1 MKERNEK
8 RPARKKGIVPIV
20 VLLTIGLVINIA
32 CGIFYSAITPFMTAN
47 FNPLLT
53 GQKQV
58 TIGQSLTME
67 QAAEQSRAMAQELV
81 QEGAV
86 LLKDQDNAL
95 PLAEGT
101 AVNLFGYGSV
111 DPIYGGSGSGA
122 SDTSSNIDLVTGLT
136 NAGFTVNQELVDF
149 YKKSG
154 VSRAA
159 QKGFEGSNFTPAEVP
174 AAQYTDTLL

>member
-8 RPARKKGIVPIV
+8 RPARKKGIIPIA
-20 VLLTIGLVINIA
+20 VLLTIGLVVNIA
-32 CGIFYSAITPFMTAN
+32 CGIFYSAITPFLTAN
-47 FNPLLT
+47 HNPLLT

-58 TIGQSLTME
+58 TTGQSLTVE
-67 QAAEQSRAMAQELV
+67 QAADQSRAMAQELV

-86 LLKDQDNAL
+86 LLKDQNNAL

-122 SDTSSNIDLVTGLT
+122 SDTAFPPRLRIGNG
-136 NAGFTVNQELVDF
+136 NA
-149 YKKSG
+149 
-154 VSRAA
+154 
-159 QKGFEGSNFTPAEVP
+159 
-174 AAQYTDTLL
+174 

>member
-8 RPARKKGIVPIV
+8 RPARKKGIVPIA
-20 VLLTIGLVINIA
+20 VLLTIGLVVNIA

-58 TIGQSLTME
+58 TTGQSLTVE

-86 LLKDQDNAL
+86 SKMAGAK
-95 PLAEGT
+95 PEG
-101 AVNLFGYGSV
+101 
-111 DPIYGGSGSGA
+111 
-122 SDTSSNIDLVTGLT
+122 
-136 NAGFTVNQELVDF
+136 
-149 YKKSG
+149 
-154 VSRAA
+154 
-159 QKGFEGSNFTPAEVP
+159 
-174 AAQYTDTLL
+174 